1 MKTKYF
7 LGIIKLIIEHCFKS
21 IEKFAVMRDLVK
33 TKNLSDITQSMF
45 YIEFR
50 SP

>member
-21 IEKFAVMRDLVK
+21 IEKFAVMRDLVNTLK
-33 TKNLSDITQSMF
+33 HFKDTTQSTL
-45 YIEFR
+45 
-50 SP
+50 

>member
-21 IEKFAVMRDLVK
+21 IEKFAVMRVLVK
-33 TKNLSDITQSMF
+33 TLKKLSKALLNQRFI
-45 YIEFR
+45 
-50 SP
+50 